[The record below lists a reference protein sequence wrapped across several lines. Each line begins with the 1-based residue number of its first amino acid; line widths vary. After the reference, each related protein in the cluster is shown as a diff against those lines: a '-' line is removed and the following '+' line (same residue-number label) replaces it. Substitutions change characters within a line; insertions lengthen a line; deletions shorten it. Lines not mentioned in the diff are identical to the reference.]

1 MIESV
6 EDLLSKILLITT
18 VQQSNAELKDI
29 LTKILQELQNSRIES
44 NSKITELKNL
54 RMTSL
59 KEVSSAITENMTSFF
74 NHQKKLN
81 SFNKRLEKSRKHFG
95 SIWKNSLNTRK
106 QSFWCHYKSSRFF
119 LIYNDL
125 LQHEPPKMARK
136 LQPKFIPNEAPEDTK
151 IRKDLAVEKFKS
163 EIKLLQTPAERY
175 KQRISKLDCGM
186 MEYLQTDFD
195 EDIVAELS

>member
-54 RMTSL
+54 GMTSL

-81 SFNKRLEKSRKHFG
+81 SFNKHFG

-106 QSFWCHYKSSRFF
+106 QSFCYHCKSSHFF